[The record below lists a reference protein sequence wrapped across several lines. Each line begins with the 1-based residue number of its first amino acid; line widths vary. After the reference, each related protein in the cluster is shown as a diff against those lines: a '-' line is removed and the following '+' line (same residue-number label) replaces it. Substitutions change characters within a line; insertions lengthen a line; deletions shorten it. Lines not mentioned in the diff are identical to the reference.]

1 MNFHRVVLLIL
12 TLFCF
17 QVHAVPGT
25 ENDIQKLPKTLQAE
39 ALKIL
44 KQYQALQK
52 KSADQRAISLD
63 LEDKAMTSVY
73 NKPGIF
79 DSGDCKKDASIA
91 KNSLKCAAVGWP
103 DNKAKITPTG
113 KLEFQ
118 VDENEEGEKL
128 LRAYIEVDF
137 SYEREGFKKGTGW
150 VAQDYISF
158 KPVTSA
164 YSKIEPVKAEAAKAL
179 SKSKEICPP
188 KQSKTPLLQEKTKQN
203 NLQDLAEITKKI
215 DDDVKETNDRRDQ
228 ISILSEKLSGS
239 IGQCVLKPPNQAPS
253 SFKNSIV
260 YDEFAL
266 PAIQRAAIPKGVLKD
281 NGQPLSRKDMVDID
295 VLARTIYAEMAICTP
310 IGAQYPMAVARVI
323 RNREIAM
330 QENSNYMEE
339 FIKHN
344 SSHDQNKS
352 LLSRASTSPVLFTA
366 WNQTLI
372 DFDKLSAA
380 RRAEVKALVKKGSS
394 RKDAQQKAYKK
405 LRPSADTQA
414 FYKLNESGLLHTLCP
429 PSDPNRIC
437 YTGTVPDAN
446 SSIAWQNILKI
457 AVEAVVFPEQF
468 NQKTAEL
475 SGIKHYTSNR
485 SQFYDFVQVKPSIEG
500 RAISSSRCLNLWKE
514 KEKKKK
520 KR

>member
-17 QVHAVPGT
+17 QVHAIPGT
-25 ENDIQKLPKTLQAE
+25 EKDIQKLPKALQAE
-39 ALKIL
+39 ARKIL

-79 DSGDCKKDASIA
+79 DSGDCKKDVSIA
-91 KNSLKCAAVGWP
+91 KNSLKCAAIGWP

-128 LRAYIEVDF
+128 LRAYVEVDF
-137 SYEREGFKKGTGW
+137 SYDRNGLKKGTGW

-158 KPVTSA
+158 KPVTPA
-164 YSKIEPVKAEAAKAL
+164 YSKIEPVKATAAHNLMK
-179 SKSKEICPP
+179 KKEKEICPP
-188 KQSKTPLLQEKTKQN
+188 KKQD
-203 NLQDLAEITKKI
+203 NLKDIAAVTTKI
-215 DDDVKETNDRRDQ
+215 DSDVKKTNEKRDQ
-228 ISILSEKLSGS
+228 VAILSEKLSVS
-239 IGQCVLKPPNQAPS
+239 MGQCVLDPPNQPPS
-253 SFKNSIV
+253 KFKSPIA

-266 PAIQRAAIPKGVLKD
+266 PTINKALIPTGVIKE
-281 NGQPLSRKDMVDID
+281 NGQPLSRQDMVDID
-295 VLARTIYAEMAICTP
+295 VLARTIYAEMASCTP

-330 QENSNYMEE
+330 QENPQYKKE
-339 FIKHN
+339 FIRHE

-352 LLSRASTSPVLFTA
+352 LMSQAATSPVLFTA
-366 WNQTLI
+366 WNQTMI
-372 DFDKLSAA
+372 DFNKLESSREIEEKALMKKGLSQTAA
-380 RRAEVKALVKKGSS
+380 RKKA
-394 RKDAQQKAYKK
+394 RKSI
-405 LRPSADTQA
+405 RPNVDTQA
-414 FYKLNESGLLHTLCP
+414 FYKPNESGLLHTLCP
-429 PSDPNRIC
+429 PSDPNWVC

-446 SSIAWQNILKI
+446 SSVAWQNILKI

-468 NQKTAEL
+468 NQKTVEL

-485 SQFYDFVQVKPSIEG
+485 SRFYHFVQVKPSIEG
-500 RAISSSRCLNLWKE
+500 RAISSSRCLNLWKDP
-514 KEKKKK
+514 KEAVK
-520 KR
+520 